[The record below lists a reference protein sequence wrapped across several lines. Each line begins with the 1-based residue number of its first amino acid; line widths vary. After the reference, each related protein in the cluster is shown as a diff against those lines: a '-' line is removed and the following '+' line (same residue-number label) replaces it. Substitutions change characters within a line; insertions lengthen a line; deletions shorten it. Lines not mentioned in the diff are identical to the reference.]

1 MSTIERNASTPDL
14 SRALVM
20 LLAVSTGV
28 SVASI
33 YFCQPLLTVIGG
45 SLHASPAALALIPTL
60 TQPGYATGILF
71 LAPLGDRYNRKQ
83 VILIMSGALVVSLV
97 LAAIAQSA
105 LMMLTASFVVGIAAT
120 VAQQLVP
127 AAATLAPEE
136 SRGKTVGKVMTG
148 LLLGI
153 LLSRVVSGIVAEA
166 FGWRAVF
173 VMAAVSMVAV
183 LIALWRYL
191 PDFAPT
197 SDLPYRRLIASLG
210 ELWMRHRSLRFAA
223 IAQGLVALAFSAFWS
238 TLALLL
244 SPAPYHLGTAAVG
257 TFGLA
262 GVAGALAAPLA
273 GSIADRRG
281 PGVVTKLG
289 SGLVAISFVLMAMVH
304 LPHVGLQLVFLAV
317 TAIAFD
323 LGVQATL
330 IAHQSIIY
338 SIDPQSRSRLN
349 AILLFGV
356 FVGMSSGSAIAG
368 VLIPKFGWNAV
379 PVLAAVAGALAW
391 TMRMRADRISEET
404 PSSIQNCPASAS

>member
-1 MSTIERNASTPDL
+1 MSSIDANDSKPDL

-20 LLAVSTGV
+20 LLAISTGV

-33 YFCQPLLTVIGG
+33 YYCQPLLSVIGA
-45 SLHASPAALALIPTL
+45 SLHAPASSLALIPTL
-60 TQPGYATGILF
+60 TQLGYAAGILL
-71 LAPLGDRYNRKQ
+71 LAPLGDRYDRKK
-83 VILIMSGALVVSLV
+83 VILLMSGALLVSLI
-97 LAAIAQSA
+97 LAALAQTSTT
-105 LMMLTASFVVGIAAT
+105 MLIASFLVGIAAT

-173 VMAAVSMVAV
+173 VTAGISMVAV
-183 LIALWRYL
+183 VIALWKYL
-191 PDFAPT
+191 PQFTPT

-210 ELWMRHRSLRFAA
+210 ELWVQHRSLRFAA
-223 IAQGLVALAFSAFWS
+223 AAQGLVALAFSAFWS
-238 TLALLL
+238 TLSLLL
-244 SPAPYHLGTAAVG
+244 SPAPFHFGTAAVG

-281 PGVVTKLG
+281 PGIVTKLG
-289 SGLVAISFVLMAMVH
+289 SGLVAISFVLMALVH
-304 LPHVGLQLVFLAV
+304 LPHVGLQIFFLAL

-368 VLIPKFGWNAV
+368 VLIPRFGWNAV
-379 PVLAAVAGALAW
+379 PVLAAIAGGLAW
-391 TMRMRADRISEET
+391 TLRMRAERPVME
-404 PSSIQNCPASAS
+404 SSSAVQNCPAS